1 MRDTSPELT
10 SKSLRYGYWSLI
22 AAAVILAAYLSTC
35 VDRKP
40 ATTPPAQTRV
50 TPSCGPES
58 ALARLAQPVVLYTHA

>member
-22 AAAVILAAYLSTC
+22 LGAVILAAYLSTC

-40 ATTPPAQTRV
+40 ASSPPAQTRLS
-50 TPSCGPES
+50 PPCAPES
-58 ALARLAQPVVLYTHA
+58 ASAGAAQRGVPGTRA